1 MGKSDPNFNQSFPNA
16 GIPFFLWNIS
26 QLEKFSKRLIKCEG
40 AVEFLRLC
48 LNFGVTPTFAQVER
62 RKARWKKASDNYQR
76 EVLEEELRSKLSYLS
91 HLKEEVR
98 NAHKNIREE
107 CSFIRYIA
115 IIRTLNTLRQN
126 QYEEMM
132 KSHVSKISRLLSK
145 KFDVDEHINNMPS
158 YRLSFFEKLVI
169 CRGLKCSLPQKV
181 APAEIKANFEKAF
194 WKLEPL
200 IEDPVD
206 KELASSTLR
215 SIALNYVKSISPS
228 PPKALVKALNRLKKR
243 DDIVVTKP
251 DKGSGI
257 VVMDKS
263 EYLRLLSAASID
275 DITKFSRVNDKRP
288 NLRGR
293 PPKHYHPLL
302 QKEKDVHSI
311 LHRILPQEI
320 APSLSPKSSRL
331 AHLYGLHKTH
341 KANFSMRPILSATGT
356 YNFNLAKWLEEKLK
370 PLSVNEYTITDVF
383 HFADEIRS
391 SPMNE
396 EDILVS
402 YDVTALFTN
411 VPLSETIDIL
421 VDKAFTNDWFNQTYD
436 LNLEKEELTQLLEVA
451 TTNQLFQFDGQLY
464 EQTDGVAMG
473 SPLGLLMANVFMC
486 HLEDKLARDGM
497 VPSLYKRYVDD
508 TLARMPNTDAAADFL
523 ATLNGLH
530 PSLKFTMELPSEIT
544 IPFIGIQ
551 IIKNGTELETP
562 VYRKPTNTG
571 LLLHFQSHVDKRY
584 KTGLLK
590 TMLHR
595 AHALSSTT
603 EAFNEECAKLR
614 SIFSRLDYPI
624 GLVNSTIN
632 MFILSKPEKKIKIV
646 LPFKD
651 QIAANA
657 VRRQLRDLS
666 RKICVTLQPIFVSE
680 KLEQDLKPK
689 EIKPSIV
696 NRQCIVYKFA
706 CDLCDADYVGYTAQ
720 HLHQCIAEHKYSSI
734 DKHLLEAHGDKNLR
748 NEGQFRVLKKCHGKF
763 DCLVYKMLFIQE
775 LKPSLNTQS
784 DSISAKLFV

>member
-1 MGKSDPNFNQSFPNA
+1 M
-16 GIPFFLWNIS
+16 
-26 QLEKFSKRLIKCEG
+26 
-40 AVEFLRLC
+40 
-48 LNFGVTPTFAQVER
+48 
-62 RKARWKKASDNYQR
+62 
-76 EVLEEELRSKLSYLS
+76 RSKLSHLS
-91 HLKEEVR
+91 YLKEEVR

-115 IIRTLNTLRQN
+115 IKRTLNTLRQN
-126 QYEEMM
+126 QYDEMM
-132 KSHVSKISRLLSK
+132 NSHVGKISRLLSK
-145 KFDVDEHINNMPS
+145 KFDVNEHINNMSS
-158 YRLSFFEKLVI
+158 YRLSFFEKPVI
-169 CRGLKCSLPQKV
+169 CRGLKFSLAQKV
-181 APAEIKANFEKAF
+181 APAEIKANFEKAY
-194 WKLEPL
+194 WKVEPL
-200 IEDPVD
+200 LEDPVD

-215 SIALNYVKSISPS
+215 SIALNYIQRTSPS
-228 PPKALVKALNRLKKR
+228 PPKALVKALNCLKKR

-257 VVMDKS
+257 VVMDKC
-263 EYLRLLSAASID
+263 EYIRLLSAASID
-275 DITKFSRVNDKRP
+275 DATKFSRVDDKRP

-311 LHRILPQEI
+311 LHRILPEDV
-320 APSLSPKSSRL
+320 ANSLSPKSSRL
-331 AHLYGLHKTH
+331 AHLYGLPKTH
-341 KANFSMRPILSATGT
+341 KAKLSMRPILSATGT

-370 PLSVNEYTITDVF
+370 PLSVNEYTITDAF
-383 HFADEIRS
+383 EFADEIRS
-391 SPMNE
+391 IPM
-396 EDILVS
+396 VS

-411 VPLSETIDIL
+411 VPLSETINIL
-421 VDKAFTNDWFNQTYD
+421 VDKAFTNDWFNETYD
-436 LNLEKEELTQLLEVA
+436 LNLEKEELAQLLEVA

-473 SPLGLLMANVFMC
+473 SPLGPLMANVFMC
-486 HLEDKLARDGM
+486 HLEDKLTRDGM
-497 VPSLYKRYVDD
+497 IPSLYKRYVDD
-508 TLARMPNTDAAADFL
+508 TLARMPNNVAAAEFL
-523 ATLNGLH
+523 TTLNGLH
-530 PSLKFTMELPSEIT
+530 PSLKFTMELPSDNM
-544 IPFIGIQ
+544 IPFIGIE
-551 IIKNGTELETP
+551 IIKNGTELETR

-595 AHALSSTT
+595 AYALSSTT
-603 EAFNEECAKLR
+603 EAFNEECDKLR

-624 GLVNSTIN
+624 GLINSTIDV
-632 MFILSKPEKKIKIV
+632 FIQSITTKPEKKTDDGNTIRIV

-666 RKICVTLQPIFVSE
+666 SKISVTLQPVFVSK

-696 NRQCIVYKFA
+696 SRQCVVYKFA
-706 CDLCDADYVGYTAQ
+706 CDLCDADYVGYTAR
-720 HLHQCIAEHKYSSI
+720 HLHQRIAEHKYLAI
-734 DKHLLEAHGDKNLR
+734 GKHLSDAHSDKNLI

-763 DCLVYKMLFIQE
+763 DCLVYEMLFIKE
-775 LKPSLNTQS
+775 LRPSLNTQG

>member
-1 MGKSDPNFNQSFPNA
+1 MYIQS
-16 GIPFFLWNIS
+16 
-26 QLEKFSKRLIKCEG
+26 
-40 AVEFLRLC
+40 
-48 LNFGVTPTFAQVER
+48 
-62 RKARWKKASDNYQR
+62 
-76 EVLEEELRSKLSYLS
+76 
-91 HLKEEVR
+91 
-98 NAHKNIREE
+98 
-107 CSFIRYIA
+107 YIE
-115 IIRTLNTLRQN
+115 
-126 QYEEMM
+126 Y
-132 KSHVSKISRLLSK
+132 
-145 KFDVDEHINNMPS
+145 
-158 YRLSFFEKLVI
+158 
-169 CRGLKCSLPQKV
+169 C
-181 APAEIKANFEKAF
+181 
-194 WKLEPL
+194 
-200 IEDPVD
+200 
-206 KELASSTLR
+206 
-215 SIALNYVKSISPS
+215 
-228 PPKALVKALNRLKKR
+228 LKKLQ
-243 DDIVVTKP
+243 
-251 DKGSGI
+251 
-257 VVMDKS
+257 
-263 EYLRLLSAASID
+263 LRFLL
-275 DITKFSRVNDKRP
+275 RVQDWP
-288 NLRGR
+288 IFMGFL
-293 PPKHYHPLL
+293 
-302 QKEKDVHSI
+302 
-311 LHRILPQEI
+311 
-320 APSLSPKSSRL
+320 
-331 AHLYGLHKTH
+331 KTH
-341 KANFSMRPILSATGT
+341 KATLSMRPILSATGT

-383 HFADEIRS
+383 EFADEIRS

-411 VPLSETIDIL
+411 IPLRLLTSWSTKPLPTIGLIKRMIL
-421 VDKAFTNDWFNQTYD
+421 ILRKR
-436 LNLEKEELTQLLEVA
+436 NLLSSLKLPQPTSFSSSMVNCMSRL
-451 TTNQLFQFDGQLY
+451 
-464 EQTDGVAMG
+464 
-473 SPLGLLMANVFMC
+473 FMC

-530 PSLKFTMELPSEIT
+530 PSLKFTMELPSENT

-551 IIKNGTELETP
+551 IIKNGTELETR

-632 MFILSKPEKKIKIV
+632 MFILSKPDKKIDDGNTIRIV
-646 LPFKD
+646 LPFKH

-666 RKICVTLQPIFVSE
+666 RKICVTLQPIFVSK

-696 NRQCIVYKFA
+696 NRQCVVYKFA
-706 CDLCDADYVGYTAQ
+706 CDLCDADYVGYTAR
-720 HLHQCIAEHKYSSI
+720 HLHQRIAEHKYSSI
-734 DKHLLEAHGDKNLR
+734 GKHLLEAHGDKNLL
-748 NEGQFRVLKKCHGKF
+748 NEGQFCVLKKCHGKF
-763 DCLVYKMLFIQE
+763 DCLVYEMLFIQE